1 MLGDAIASK
10 NTCTCCIW
18 HQSMLLSND
27 FPSGS
32 CQAVYFCSRGAGSG
46 DRWVIVRVASR
57 VAGYQVSQYHAAVSG
72 VSPAPLTCYQPICGT
87 IADCGVIGP
96 LLLLALSRTLGVLT

>member
-1 MLGDAIASK
+1 
-10 NTCTCCIW
+10 
-18 HQSMLLSND
+18 MLLSND

-32 CQAVYFCSRGAGSG
+32 CQAVYFCFLGARSG

-72 VSPAPLTCYQPICGT
+72 LPSPVNVLPTHLQNRGT
-87 IADCGVIGP
+87 IVGCGVIGP
-96 LLLLALSRTLGVLT
+96 PLLLALSRTLGVLT